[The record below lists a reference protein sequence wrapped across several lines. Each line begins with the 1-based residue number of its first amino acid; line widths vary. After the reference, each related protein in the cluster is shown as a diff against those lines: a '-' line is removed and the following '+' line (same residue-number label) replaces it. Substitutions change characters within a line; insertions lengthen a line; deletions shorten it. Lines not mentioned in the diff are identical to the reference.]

1 MIALS
6 SVSRTTARR
15 WIHPAAAL
23 PIASRINLP
32 LMPFTVTGTR
42 LANSFIKTKRGNNLF
57 STSTGSQ
64 ALNRR
69 FNAPRSGVGARR
81 KKSTLNHR
89 GTADDVAASSE
100 QLTFAK
106 FQERL
111 NLHLNKPRTIP
122 IPRWISPERATISLS
137 ECFGHGSFILVAI
150 SYAVDDFVQLRLIA
164 IAGSSA
170 MLVFA
175 YFHPHGRVLWL
186 PFKWNVLFIA
196 LNAYRVLK
204 IHVDRFFAS
213 QLSPLMK
220 HIHDHHFYVMDT
232 SDFARL
238 MRLGH
243 VQTFKKG
250 ELVIQQNHENRHVR
264 LVLQGTLNVER
275 DGVVT
280 YQMHEG
286 NFISETGLH
295 AGLLLRG
302 NVTSCC
308 DVIANDDDVVVL
320 TWDRT
325 DLMHLLEV
333 DKNMQKSMKA
343 VMSWDIVSKL
353 KSQRVLMSSGLVSDP
368 EAWTIKR
375 REQTLHRYKSI
386 LSNML
391 AHPQY
396 LNKRK
401 EELTKYRDIHHIS
414 DDQHEYA
421 LKEMGWS
428 LEEFEAG
435 CKEGQVDE
443 DVVEMQKYGW
453 KWYAQSIYFRLFG

>member
-1 MIALS
+1 MKQGKFVA
-6 SVSRTTARR
+6 
-15 WIHPAAAL
+15 
-23 PIASRINLP
+23 
-32 LMPFTVTGTR
+32 
-42 LANSFIKTKRGNNLF
+42 
-57 STSTGSQ
+57 TSTGPQ
-64 ALNRR
+64 APKRIYTVL
-69 FNAPRSGVGARR
+69 RSHAAGKRM
-81 KKSTLNHR
+81 KSTLNHHENVEMNPVTSKR
-89 GTADDVAASSE
+89 M
-100 QLTFAK
+100 TFVK
-106 FQERL
+106 FQEQI
-111 NLHLNKPRTIP
+111 NQYLNKPRTIP

-137 ECFGHGSFILVAI
+137 ECFGHASFILVAI
-150 SYAVDDFVQLRLIA
+150 SYAVDDFVQLRLLA

-170 MLVFA
+170 MLVFT

-186 PFKWNVLFIA
+186 PFKWNALFIA
-196 LNAYRVLK
+196 LNAYRVIK
-204 IHVDRFFAS
+204 VHADRFFAS
-213 QLSPLMK
+213 QLSPLMQ
-220 HIHDHHFYVMDT
+220 HVHDHHFYVMDT
-232 SDFARL
+232 ADFARL
-238 MRLGH
+238 VRLGH
-243 VQTFKKG
+243 VETFKKG
-250 ELVIQQNHENRHVR
+250 ELVVQQNHENRYVR
-264 LVLQGTLNVER
+264 LVLKGTLNVER
-275 DGVVT
+275 DGHVT

-308 DVIANDDDVVVL
+308 DVKANDDDVTVL

-325 DLMHLLEV
+325 DLMHMLEV

-353 KSQRVLMSSGLVSDP
+353 KSQRVLMSSGLVTDP
-368 EAWTIKR
+368 EEWTRKR

-401 EELTKYRDIHHIS
+401 DELTKYRDIHHIT

-435 CKEGQVDE
+435 SKEGQVDE

-453 KWYAQSIYFRLFG
+453 KWYAQSVYFRLFG

>member
-1 MIALS
+1 MKIKQGQLYPTSVASLAKGRYNAL
-6 SVSRTTARR
+6 RN
-15 WIHPAAAL
+15 H
-23 PIASRINLP
+23 
-32 LMPFTVTGTR
+32 TG
-42 LANSFIKTKRGNNLF
+42 A
-57 STSTGSQ
+57 Q
-64 ALNRR
+64 
-69 FNAPRSGVGARR
+69 R
-81 KKSTLNHR
+81 KKSTLNHQEKVVSH
-89 GTADDVAASSE
+89 TAATE
-100 QLTFAK
+100 RINFAHL
-106 FQERL
+106 QERI
-111 NLHLNKPRTIP
+111 NRYLNKPRTIP
-122 IPRWISPERATISLS
+122 IPRWISPERSTISMS

-150 SYAVDDFVQLRLIA
+150 SYAVDDFVQLRLLA

-170 MLVFA
+170 MLVFT

-196 LNAYRVLK
+196 LNAYRVIK
-204 IHVDRFFAS
+204 IHAERFLAS
-213 QLSPLMK
+213 QLSPLMQ

-232 SDFARL
+232 ADFARL
-238 MRLGH
+238 VRLGH
-243 VQTFKKG
+243 VETFKKG
-250 ELVIQQNHENRHVR
+250 EMVIQQDHENRYVR
-264 LVLQGTLNVER
+264 LVLTGTLNVER

-302 NVTSCC
+302 NVSSCC
-308 DVIANDDDVVVL
+308 DVKANDDDVTVL
-320 TWDRT
+320 SWDRT

-333 DKNMQKSMKA
+333 DTNMQKSMKA

-353 KSQRVLMSSGLVSDP
+353 KSQRFLMSSGAVTDP
-368 EAWTIKR
+368 ELWTRKR
-375 REQTLHRYKSI
+375 SEQTLHRYKSI

-401 EELTKYRDIHHIS
+401 DELTKYRDIHHIS

-421 LKEMGWS
+421 LKAMGWS

-435 CKEGQVDE
+435 SKQGQVDE

-453 KWYAQSIYFRLFG
+453 KWYAQSVYFRLFG

>member
-1 MIALS
+1 MMIRS
-6 SVSRTTARR
+6 SPSNVV
-15 WIHPAAAL
+15 
-23 PIASRINLP
+23 
-32 LMPFTVTGTR
+32 MKMKQGQQY
-42 LANSFIKTKRGNNLF
+42 
-57 STSTGSQ
+57 STSVASGASKGRYNALRDNTG
-64 ALNRR
+64 AK
-69 FNAPRSGVGARR
+69 R
-81 KKSTLNHR
+81 KKSTLNHQEKV
-89 GTADDVAASSE
+89 ASSAAASKRINFV
-100 QLTFAK
+100 QL
-106 FQERL
+106 QERI
-111 NLHLNKPRTIP
+111 NQSLNKPRTIP
-122 IPRWISPERATISLS
+122 IPRWISPERATVSLS

-164 IAGSSA
+164 VAGSSA
-170 MLVFA
+170 MLVFT

-196 LNAYRVLK
+196 LNAYRIIKV
-204 IHVDRFFAS
+204 HADRFLAS
-213 QLSPLMK
+213 QLSPLMQ

-232 SDFARL
+232 ADFARL
-238 MRLGH
+238 VRLGH
-243 VQTFKKG
+243 IETFKKG
-250 ELVIQQNHENRHVR
+250 ELVIQQDHENRYVR
-264 LVLQGTLNVER
+264 LVLTGTLNVER
-275 DGVVT
+275 DGIVT

-302 NVTSCC
+302 NVSSCC
-308 DVIANDDDVVVL
+308 DVKANDDSVTVL
-320 TWDRT
+320 SWDRT

-333 DKNMQKSMKA
+333 DTNMQKSMKA

-353 KSQRVLMSSGLVSDP
+353 KSQRFLMSSGAVTDP
-368 EAWTIKR
+368 ELWTRKR
-375 REQTLHRYKSI
+375 SEQTLHRYKSI

-401 EELTKYRDIHHIS
+401 DELTKYRDIHHIS

-435 CKEGQVDE
+435 SKQGQVDE

-453 KWYAQSIYFRLFG
+453 KWYVQSVYFRLFG